1 MPLRPIAKPVERIT
15 VFVQSDVSVENVQH
29 LLASLGTNSRRS
41 IRHLFGRMEAPGG
54 YNFVNMD
61 VSISKVIPQRGFRSI
76 HVSLDVNWSS
86 GSDDEVSFAKLNRMD
101 AINSLL
107 GALRRI
113 ELNEETK
120 CIASFIFEIDETNP
134 VIALPFPIARTV
146 GFENA
151 AVQGVRVAGFEDPS
165 TSVMIDRQPDGK
177 LSIIIGFT
185 SQISFGQQV
194 TNRVMALA
202 SPLLETLVK
211 PITTIQLGD

>member
-15 VFVQSDVSVENVQH
+15 VCVQGDVTLESLQH
-29 LLASLGTNSRRS
+29 LLDSLGTDSRRS

-54 YNFVNMD
+54 YNFINMD
-61 VSISKVIPQRGFRSI
+61 VSTSKVVPQRGFRSI

-86 GSDDEVSFAKLNRMD
+86 GSDDEARTAKFNQMD

-113 ELNEETK
+113 ELNEATK
-120 CIASFIFEIDETNP
+120 CIASFIFEIGETNP
-134 VIALPFPIARTV
+134 VIALPYPITPTV

-151 AVQGVRVAGFEDPS
+151 VVQGVRVAGFDDPS

-202 SPLLETLVK
+202 SPLLESLIK
-211 PITTIQLGD
+211 PITPIKLGD

>member
-29 LLASLGTNSRRS
+29 LLASLDTNSRRS
-41 IRHLFGRMEAPGG
+41 IRHLFGRMEASGG

-61 VSISKVIPQRGFRSI
+61 VSISKVVPQRGFRSI

-86 GSDDEVSFAKLNRMD
+86 GSDDEASASKLNRMD
-101 AINSLL
+101 EINSLL